1 MTNVNT
7 IIFEANGDAY
17 SRGNRWAA
25 YAEPSGITAFGQTR
39 EEAIDRATNAVRFF
53 IQTIQFRRGDDVAR
67 QYLDSHGISSTL
79 VESNTV
85 GAIRYRSEVRSNPEP
100 SLAA

>member
-1 MTNVNT
+1 MTTVNT
-7 IIFEANGDAY
+7 IIFEANGNAQP
-17 SRGNRWAA
+17 RGKRWAA

-39 EEAIDRATNAVRFF
+39 EEAIDRATDAVRFF
-53 IQTIQFRRGDDVAR
+53 IQTIQFRRGDDAAR
-67 QYLDSHGISSTL
+67 QYLDTHGISSTL
-79 VESNTV
+79 IESGAN